1 MEINLKAYTFTL
13 SSVMIGELLVKL
25 TRFMSYQGKN
35 DEFQSIFFMVVLC
48 CGDVIGQTVR

>member
-35 DEFQSIFFMVVLC
+35 DEFQSIFLWSCCVVE
-48 CGDVIGQTVR
+48 T